1 LSTDPLL
8 SRQFV
13 ASPRR
18 DLHPITQL
26 IGYRCSSFRIPFAGS
41 RFLGLG
47 TLVLSSSGIEHYNM

>member
-13 ASPRR
+13 TSLCR
-18 DLHPITQL
+18 DLHPITLL

-47 TLVLSSSGIEHYNM
+47 APVLSSSRIEHYNM